1 MSNGWYSKPASQV
14 IQELDSHE
22 QGLTQKEAK
31 KRLAEFGPNKLPEQR
46 GRGLFAIFI
55 SQFQSPLIYVLI
67 IADVTVFFLKEFTD
81 GFIILFI
88 LLFNAVLGTIQEGRA
103 QNTLQALKK
112 FVETRA
118 EVLREGREF
127 NIPDTEVVP
136 GDIIL
141 LQEGEKIPADARLI
155 EARNLKIQ
163 EAALTGESEPV
174 RKIAEPLS
182 GNDLGTADQKNML
195 FKGTNVAVGA
205 GTAVAVATGVNTV
218 IGKISQ
224 KIAGIDTEIPL
235 TKNLRQLAKLVV
247 VIVAVLIAVIFA
259 VGVLEGKDFKEMFIT
274 AVAIAVAA
282 VPEGLPLVLTVTLA
296 TGVARMAKR
305 RVLVKKLQ
313 AVEALGQAQEI
324 AVDKTG
330 TITKNE
336 LVIKKVII
344 GEREYA
350 IEGVGYEPKP
360 EIKNPPP
367 DLVLAARV
375 AAFCSNAHIAYSP
388 DDGYRLTGDPTEG
401 ALQAFAWKTHT
412 PKEELLKNWKLVN
425 DWPFDY
431 SRKFHLALYEKDD
444 KSFLAITG
452 APEVIL
458 NLCKTYLDKN
468 EVKPLGI
475 ETKSNLESRFLN
487 LSQEG
492 LRVIG
497 FAFKESASPASGPD
511 NLPPLTFGGLLAMH
525 DALRPGIKD
534 DVERAKNLG
543 IRVILI
549 TGDHAVTAKTIAKQ
563 AGIYSEGD
571 DILTG
576 ADLDTLPPNELRERL
591 TRASVFARVTP
602 EHKMKIIEDYRR
614 RGQIIAMTGDGVND
628 APSLVAAD
636 LGIAMGK
643 IGTEVAKEA
652 SDLVLMDDNFRD
664 ILSAVEEG
672 RNLRQGLRRTITYL
686 FSSNLGEIL
695 LIIFALI
702 AKMPLPL
709 LAAQII
715 WMNVVTDT
723 FFDISLALEPKDP
736 TLMRKGARLPKKL
749 FDKFIAGRL
758 ALIAPI
764 IALGAFWLFQDQ
776 IADPTRARTFA
787 LTGLIIFQWFNALN
801 CRSEEK
807 SIFRMNFFSNKFL
820 TATLAWVIILHVFAL
835 YTPLMNKILR
845 LSPLYLK
852 DWLEIVAIAIIV
864 IVAEEIRKFFYRQ
877 KLAIKSVN

>member
-1 MSNGWYSKPASQV
+1 MVDWYSKPASQV
-14 IQELDSHE
+14 IAELNSSE
-22 QGLTQKEAK
+22 RGLTQEESKT
-31 KRLAEFGPNKLPEQR
+31 RLREFGSNKLPEQK
-46 GRGLFAIFI
+46 GKSLLLIFFA
-55 SQFQSPLIYVLI
+55 QFQSPLIYVLI
-67 IADVTVFFLKEFTD
+67 AADIIVFLLKEFTD

-118 EVLREGREF
+118 EVLRDGREF
-127 NIPDTEVVP
+127 NIPDTDVVP

-141 LQEGEKIPADARLI
+141 LQEGEKVPADARLI
-155 EARNLKIQ
+155 EVHNLKVD

-174 RKIAEPLS
+174 RKITEPLS

-235 TKNLRQLAKLVV
+235 AKNLRQLAKVVV
-247 VIVAVLIAVIFA
+247 VIVGILITAIFA
-259 VGVLEGKDFKEMFIT
+259 VGVLEGKDFEEMFTT

-296 TGVARMAKR
+296 TGVWRMAKR

-336 LVIKKVII
+336 LTIRKVIM
-344 GEREYA
+344 GDKEYA

-360 EIKNPPP
+360 EIKNPGAE
-367 DLVLAARV
+367 LLLAARV

-401 ALQAFAWKTHT
+401 ALQAFAWKAGT
-412 PKEELLKNWKLVN
+412 PKEELLKTYTPLN

-431 SRKFHLALYEKDD
+431 QKKFHLALYEKDNRP
-444 KSFLAITG
+444 FLAITG

-458 NLCKTYLDKN
+458 DLCKTYFSQGGVQPLDQK
-468 EVKPLGI
+468 
-475 ETKSNLESRFLN
+475 TKESFTNRFLN

-497 FAFKESASPASGPD
+497 FAFYKDPPKDVNQD

-525 DALRPGIKD
+525 DALRSGIKE

-571 DILTG
+571 AILTG
-576 ADLDTLPPNELRERL
+576 ADLDTLPPKELEQYL
-591 TRASVFARVTP
+591 PRATVFARVTP
-602 EHKMKIIEDYRR
+602 EHKMRIIQDYRR
-614 RGQIIAMTGDGVND
+614 RNQIIAMTGDGVND

-664 ILSAVEEG
+664 ILSAIEEG

-686 FSSNLGEIL
+686 FSSNLGELL

-702 AKMPLPL
+702 AQLPLPL
-709 LAAQII
+709 LAAQLI

-758 ALIAPI
+758 ALIAPV

-787 LTGLIIFQWFNALN
+787 LTGLIIFQWFNSLN

-807 SIFRMNFFSNKFL
+807 SIFQLNPFSNKFL
-820 TATLAWVIILHVFAL
+820 LATLGWVIVLHTFAI
-835 YTPLMNKILR
+835 YTPFMNKILR
-845 LSPLYLK
+845 LSPLRLK
-852 DWLEIVAIAIIV
+852 DWLEIAAIALTV
-864 IVAEEIRKFFYRQ
+864 IVAEEIRKFFYRRR
-877 KLAIKSVN
+877 LAIHTV